1 MKLKPATRNPAPD
14 SRGAAVSK
22 GKKPK
27 WERWLWSTWENGGML
42 ILFLALFGYA
52 CLYVQYF
59 MTARNLVFSLGLSV
73 TTVGIVSCGMLFCLA
88 SGDFDLS
95 VGSVGAFSGV
105 LVAMLINHMHG
116 SLLAIPICLAVCA
129 LIGTF
134 NGVII
139 AIFGINALITTLAT
153 MQIVRGL
160 GYILNNGDSVGTTS
174 DAFAHMGNGVVL
186 GLPIPIWILLAC
198 LIVFGALIHLT
209 TFGRNTL
216 AIGGN
221 KEAARLSGV
230 PTKRIKVMIFALQA
244 LLAGLAGVVT
254 TAQQQLGDPKQMVG
268 LELKVISACVL
279 GGVALTGG
287 IGSIYHVIV
296 GVLIMGT
303 VQNIMDLKDVST
315 FYQYLISGSILLAAV
330 LLDRLKRR

>member
-1 MKLKPATRNPAPD
+1 MSKIQNT
-14 SRGAAVSK
+14 SGA
-22 GKKPK
+22 
-27 WERWLWSTWENGGML
+27 RWLLSAWENGGML
-42 ILFLALFGYA
+42 ILFVILFAYA
-52 CLYVQYF
+52 SLRVEF
-59 MTARNLVFSLGLSV
+59 FLTAKNLIFSLGLSV
-73 TTVGIVSCGMLFCLA
+73 TTVGIVSCGMLFCLG

-95 VGSVGAFSGV
+95 VGSVGAFAGV
-105 LVAMLINHMHG
+105 LVAMLLDKMHG

-129 LIGTF
+129 FIGMF

-139 AIFGINALITTLAT
+139 AVFGINALITTLAT

-160 GYILNNGDSVGTTS
+160 GYILSNGDSVGTSS
-174 DAFAHMGNGVVL
+174 DAFAHMGTGVVL
-186 GLPIPIWILLAC
+186 GLPIPIWVFLSC
-198 LIVFGALIHLT
+198 LIVFGVLLHMT

-221 KEAARLSGV
+221 REAARLSGV
-230 PTKRIKVMIFALQA
+230 PTKRVKVTIFTLQA
-244 LLAGLAGVVT
+244 LLAGLAGVVV

-303 VQNIMDLKDVST
+303 VQN
-315 FYQYLISGSILLAAV
+315 
-330 LLDRLKRR
+330 